1 MGRRRKPKG
10 YENPLAEWPWGFES
24 PRPHQIILSRT
35 GGLGR
40 SRDVVPSQPLV
51 RIRTLGSHTLQEVP
65 DAELTKFMLEFRVA
79 DKLISREERCRKVLN
94 EYGLNRLSQAT
105 TNRLEYLLNTWF

>member
-1 MGRRRKPKG
+1 
-10 YENPLAEWPWGFES
+10 
-24 PRPHQIILSRT
+24 
-35 GGLGR
+35 
-40 SRDVVPSQPLV
+40 
-51 RIRTLGSHTLQEVP
+51 
-65 DAELTKFMLEFRVA
+65 MLEFRVA